1 MELVPNDALDKELA
15 RYLAEAPAG
24 LKPLLKRVTTEHPCW
39 DGVNTKRVREAMA
52 RLATAASSHAPA
64 PLPAP
69 TPAPPPRLEKRGQGK
84 IRNKRVTNTDARS
97 NHSAVPPA
105 RKRDEMI
112 DEFQRMVSL
121 PRNRLECAYIPVC
134 ASNRASLFYAVW
146 EITTV
151 GLRRKLPRIGL
162 RTMGEPDT
170 VHGALPYAFTH
181 ALMHMHEHARAQHTH
196 EHAQAHISVWNRCA
210 RTLGSRLLIAA
221 GSHRTFATISEMVCR

>member
-84 IRNKRVTNTDARS
+84 KKNKRVTNTDARS

-121 PRNRLECAYIPVC
+121 PRNRLECAYIPDLRFEPGQFVLC
-134 ASNRASLFYAVW
+134 GMGDHDGWLEAEVASHWL
-146 EITTV
+146 EDD
-151 GLRRKLPRIGL
+151 G
-162 RTMGEPDT
+162 
-170 VHGALPYAFTH
+170 
-181 ALMHMHEHARAQHTH
+181 
-196 EHAQAHISVWNRCA
+196 
-210 RTLGSRLLIAA
+210 
-221 GSHRTFATISEMVCR
+221 